1 MLNLILFSRSK
12 GKILNLQCNDW
23 SQVCISLLVILM
35 IMGLLTGVSYYA
47 GTQHSDSHIM
57 AKWKFDLTEREQE
70 LASIKD
76 QHRLHLDALT
86 QRTALLQAQLNRID
100 ALGAK
105 LVSMADLEDG
115 EFDFGSPPGIGG
127 PDLSAGSSNAVAES
141 LEDSLE
147 QLSLSSSDR
156 EKQLQVL
163 DHLLL
168 SNTLHEK
175 ILPQGRP
182 VKQGWVSSGYG
193 IRTNPFSGQIEF
205 HKGIDFAAK
214 SGDKVIAVADGIVTS
229 SAYQSGYGNLIE
241 IDHGDGY
248 STRYGHNNKIL
259 VHPGEVVTRG
269 EAIALMGSTGRS
281 TGPHVHFEVMQ
292 NGKQIN
298 PDEFIRAAR

>member
-1 MLNLILFSRSK
+1 
-12 GKILNLQCNDW
+12 
-23 SQVCISLLVILM
+23 
-35 IMGLLTGVSYYA
+35 MGVGYYA
-47 GTQHSDSHIM
+47 GTRHSDSHII
-57 AKWKFDLTEREQE
+57 AKWKYDLTERDQA
-70 LASIKD
+70 LASIKA
-76 QHRLHLDALT
+76 QHRQHLDALT

-127 PDLSAGSSNAVAES
+127 PELSAGSRNAVADS

-147 QLSLSSSDR
+147 QLSLSSNDR

-163 DHLLL
+163 DQLLL
-168 SNTLHEK
+168 SNILHEK
-175 ILPQGRP
+175 VFPQGRP
-182 VKQGWVSSGYG
+182 VKRGWVSSGYG
-193 IRTNPFSGQIEF
+193 RRTNPFSGKIEF
-205 HKGIDFAAK
+205 HKGIDFAGK
-214 SGDKVIAVADGIVTS
+214 SGDKVIAVAGGIVTS
-229 SAYQSGYGNLIE
+229 AVYQSGYGNLIE

-248 STRYGHNNKIL
+248 LTRYGHNKKIL
-259 VHPGEVVTRG
+259 VRTGEVVTRG